1 MRCSMVRISVF
12 TPSIILAAAVSKP
25 STVLGFVVVLKRGCD
40 RLPRTLPIHARRPTK
55 RSHCRPCL
63 LANMASDKDTS
74 TTDAEME
81 ILERQVLESARAT
94 VDVNRVLKALETDVG
109 PSQRIDGMYENERTV
124 PATSHLQ
131 IAIAASL
138 VTGVGS
144 FLVLHSLYVS
154 LIVAGFCFLAA
165 FLDQDD
171 TLAGALAR
179 ILGRTTLQSV
189 QASQPRVKAL
199 ARAVVTGEEEIGL
212 LQRRIQAL
220 MAENEKLRQW
230 KEQRIQLDEAL
241 SKFKVEEL
249 RSIAREKGLVAKG
262 TKADLLVRL
271 VESGAIDLDG

>member
-1 MRCSMVRISVF
+1 
-12 TPSIILAAAVSKP
+12 
-25 STVLGFVVVLKRGCD
+25 
-40 RLPRTLPIHARRPTK
+40 
-55 RSHCRPCL
+55 
-63 LANMASDKDTS
+63 MAPDKDTS

-109 PSQRIDGMYENERTV
+109 PSQIDGMYENERTV

-144 FLVLHSLYVS
+144 FLVLHNLYVS